1 MLNVKLLQ
9 QLYKYN
15 EVYKLQFLKMSK
27 LHINEQEQQL

>member
-15 EVYKLQFLKMSK
+15 EVYKLQFLKMLK
-27 LHINEQEQQL
+27 LYVNKQEQ